1 MKHLFLLTILLL
13 TFASNICN
21 AQQDTTKRK
30 VFSFSVRAGFNA
42 SNRLGAD
49 EFASRDYHWHH
60 SFNVGATCDFRKS
73 KKFLGRTGIYY
84 TEKGFNELSTLYTN
98 LNYLE
103 MPMLAVF
110 QLPVGKV
117 VKFEMQ
123 VGLFFAYGVG
133 GKRNMHV
140 SDPVYIEEYDV
151 YDYDHF
157 KYVEIPN
164 FKDSDWD
171 KAEYKRF
178 DTGINL
184 GFGINFS
191 RFCIGA
197 SYDLSIGHEH
207 RNSNHCLMIDLGY
220 TF

>member
-1 MKHLFLLTILLL
+1 MKHLFLLIILFL
-13 TFASNICN
+13 TCAANICN

-30 VFSFSVRAGFNA
+30 VFSYSVRAGFNA
-42 SNRLGAD
+42 SNRLGTD

-60 SFNVGATCDFRKS
+60 SFNVGVTCDFRKS
-73 KKFLGRTGIYY
+73 RKFLGRTGIYY
-84 TEKGFNELSTLYTN
+84 TEKGFDELSTLYTH

-103 MPMLAVF
+103 MPLLAVF

-123 VGLFFAYGVG
+123 VGMFFAYGVG

-140 SDPVYIEEYDV
+140 SDPIYIEEYGV
-151 YDYDHF
+151 YNYEHF

-164 FKDSDWD
+164 FKSSNWG

-178 DTGINL
+178 DSGLNFGLGINVW
-184 GFGINFS
+184 
-191 RFCIGA
+191 RCYIGS
-197 SYDLSIGHEH
+197 SYDLSLGHEH